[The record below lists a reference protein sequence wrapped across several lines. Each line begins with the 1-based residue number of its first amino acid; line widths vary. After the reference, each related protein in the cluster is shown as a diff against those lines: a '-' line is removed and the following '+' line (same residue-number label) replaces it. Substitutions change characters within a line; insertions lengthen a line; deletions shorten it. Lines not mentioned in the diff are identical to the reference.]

1 MISPQRYFAARRQ
14 LAFGDDIVMI
24 PLHTVNGRMLTVF
37 KAVFLVPSLAGLSAC
52 GGSSGI
58 DPLPEYGTEPGKY
71 EGRLL

>member
-1 MISPQRYFAARRQ
+1 
-14 LAFGDDIVMI
+14 
-24 PLHTVNGRMLTVF
+24 MLTVF